1 MLNPDKR
8 FESIPHIPSF
18 CHEEGAVA
26 PIHLLEKAWITKSM
40 YETYSYYNNYFGLLK
55 ENAEI
60 DDCNIVN
67 AKEDV
72 KAYFLK
78 AAYALAFSRG

>member
-1 MLNPDKR
+1 MLNPEKI

-40 YETYSYYNNYFGLLK
+40 YETYNYNNYFGLLK
-55 ENAEI
+55 ANAEI
-60 DDCNIVN
+60 NDCNMVN
-67 AKEDV
+67 AKEDE
-72 KAYFLK
+72 KLTSLK
-78 AAYALAFSRG
+78 QHMP

>member
-55 ENAEI
+55 ENAET
-60 DDCNIVN
+60 DDCNKVN

-72 KAYFLK
+72 KLTSLK
-78 AAYALAFSRG
+78 QHMP